1 MLYLFIWKTIKEVYM
16 KMVFET
22 KVGNIGGSATVVIPA
37 GLVKLL
43 HIDKGDK
50 IIWDVELD
58 AEGATVTV
66 SSKKE

>member
-1 MLYLFIWKTIKEVYM
+1 M